1 MFARWMNVR
10 LRAAEQALDEGRL
23 DDAYRAA
30 LEPDVRADRRGQR
43 LLDALERPLMARAR
57 LHLQAG
63 RYRAALDDLERLA
76 AVARGGAE
84 LEALQERV
92 LTALR
97 SQQTHDAEARDAYSR
112 AVEAVRAGRLDSGRV
127 AIEGVDDPQRRAAL
141 HEELDQRARRSA
153 QLIEQARSALE
164 SGDVLTAC
172 RFWADACQRHGRGG
186 DADVLLAPLANAY
199 RTQLDEF
206 FAQGRLDRFATLLG
220 ATGAFRDFNPALHE
234 YDPWLTSA
242 TQAAAAL
249 RANDFAA
256 AREALLRLAALPRP
270 ARWVS
275 EALATLAQLAT
286 TREKL
291 LAGPLALL
299 SAAPGAARTV
309 APPANDVR
317 TQAAPPS
324 TAPAETGRLRRD
336 TRLVLLVDGGGS
348 SLLLA
353 SDAVRIGRAGAP
365 GDVDV
370 PIPADVQAHHAD
382 IVRAGDDY
390 FLVAHAPTRVNQ
402 RTVQRTLLR
411 HNDRVTLGERARF
424 TFLIPSH
431 KSASAV
437 LRLSDR
443 CRLPQ
448 DVSQV
453 ILFRDTCMLGP
464 LAQCHVPVREADS
477 RVVLFEREGRLFA
490 RRTAADG
497 RPVDAPEAVAFDQ
510 TMQIGD
516 LRVTVKRYLPGAVS
530 A

>member
-1 MFARWMNVR
+1 MNVR

-43 LLDALERPLMARAR
+43 LLDALERPLLARAR

-92 LTALR
+92 LAALR
-97 SQQTHDAEARDAYSR
+97 SQQAQDAAAHDAYARA
-112 AVEAVRAGRLDSGRV
+112 AEAVREGRLDSGRV

-141 HEELDQRARRSA
+141 HDELDQRARRSA
-153 QLIEQARSALE
+153 QLLEQARAALAA
-164 SGDVLTAC
+164 GDVLAAC
-172 RFWADACQRHGRGG
+172 RFWADACQRHGRGA
-186 DADVLLAPLANAY
+186 DADALLAPLASAY
-199 RTQLDEF
+199 RAQLDEF
-206 FAQGRLDRFATLLG
+206 FAHGRLDRFATLLG
-220 ATGAFRDFNPALHE
+220 ATGAFRDLNPALRE
-234 YDPWLTSA
+234 YDPWLATA

-256 AREALLRLAALPRP
+256 AREALLRLSALPRP
-270 ARWVS
+270 ARWVG
-275 EALATLAQLAT
+275 ETLAALAQLAN

-299 SAAPGAARTV
+299 S
-309 APPANDVR
+309 
-317 TQAAPPS
+317 
-324 TAPAETGRLRRD
+324 TAPAAPRTAPDNDIRTQSAPRIAAPADTARLRRD

-348 SLLLA
+348 SLLLSA
-353 SDAVRIGRAGAP
+353 DAIRIGRAGAP

-370 PIPADVQAHHAD
+370 PIPADVHAHHAD

-402 RTVQRTLLR
+402 RTVQRTLMR
-411 HNDRVTLGERARF
+411 HNDRVMLGERARF
-424 TFLIPSH
+424 TFLLPSH

-437 LRLSDR
+437 LKLADR

-453 ILFRDTCMLGP
+453 VLFRDTCMLGP
-464 LAQCHVPVREADS
+464 HAQCHVPVREADS
-477 RVVLFEREGRLFA
+477 RVVLFERDGRLFA

-497 RPVDAPEAVAFDQ
+497 RPADAPEPVAFDQ
-510 TMQIGD
+510 TMQVGD
-516 LRVTVKRYLPGAVS
+516 LRLTVKRYSPGS
-530 A
+530 ASA